1 MRKKNKH
8 IIMLMICVI
17 LYGGN
22 TGKPAY
28 EALMVFEP
36 LIGEWEGKSESYGIF
51 EGLPNKGSTKMI
63 NRSVYSWVLD
73 KTAIKREWKTLSSD
87 GKTVINIG
95 TSIFILDPVTKNIV
109 SNDFGYDGPVY
120 WVGNGRATVK
130 GSSFVFDI
138 EEITI
143 NGTYTDYTM
152 KVNLDGKDLMKW
164 QIVDVTQDQ
173 KKLRD
178 TNIQRLKRKY

>member
-1 MRKKNKH
+1 MYKQSKNILMLL
-8 IIMLMICVI
+8 IIGA
-17 LYGGN
+17 LYGGDAGRP
-22 TGKPAY
+22 TY
-28 EALMVFEP
+28 EALRVFEP
-36 LIGEWEGKSESYGIF
+36 LIGKWEGKSESIGIF
-51 EGLPNKGSTKMI
+51 EGLPNAGTTKTI

-73 KTAIKREWKTLSSD
+73 KTGVKREWKTLSFD

-95 TSIFILDPVTKNIV
+95 TSVFTLDPATKNIV
-109 SNDFGYDGPVY
+109 SNNFGYDGPVY
-120 WVGNGRATVK
+120 WAGHGRATVD
-130 GSSFVFDI
+130 GSSFIFDI

-173 KKLRD
+173 KKLPD
-178 TNIQRLKRKY
+178 TGIRRMKRKY